1 MKNAKNKNS
10 VIGIF
15 ILFSILIYLYG
26 NIFVSPNNWL
36 NPAALVVSLMIGGI
50 AAAVFYHMVKRKNN

>member
-26 NIFVSPNNWL
+26 NIFVSPNN
-36 NPAALVVSLMIGGI
+36 
-50 AAAVFYHMVKRKNN
+50 